1 MIRFPVEQESVVN
14 QPQHPGQYPQQPYQQ
29 FPPQQPLPP
38 QKKAT
43 NPWVWLAAIA
53 VVILALGAGCIAIS
67 SRTEPA
73 AKTTGAAAVAT
84 TTAAAA
90 AIGSVSSAAEFT
102 GPDRA
107 FLATLTNAAVKAGN
121 SNVDL
126 VNLGRKICPRIS
138 ASGKE
143 KAMSILTEAGFSIV
157 QATDVMYAAVVAYC
171 PDQLTGVR

>member
-1 MIRFPVEQESVVN
+1 M
-14 QPQHPGQYPQQPYQQ
+14 YPQQPPQPPFQQ
-29 FPPQQPLPP
+29 PPVYPPPQPP
-38 QKKAT
+38 KKAT
-43 NPWVWLAAIA
+43 NPWVWLAVIA

-73 AKTTGAAAVAT
+73 AKTTAAPAVAT

-90 AIGSVSSAAEFT
+90 PIGTVSSTAEFT

-143 KAMSILTEAGFSIV
+143 KALSILTEAGFSIV

-171 PDQLTGVR
+171 PDQLSGVR